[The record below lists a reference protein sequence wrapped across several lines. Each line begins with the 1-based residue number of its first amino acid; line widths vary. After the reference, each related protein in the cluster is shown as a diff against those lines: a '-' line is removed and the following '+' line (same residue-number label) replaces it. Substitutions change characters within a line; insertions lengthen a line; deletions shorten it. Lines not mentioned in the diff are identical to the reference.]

1 MLKETKNEK
10 QEKKKEENG
19 KEEKK
24 EDEKKEEEPQEIVLK
39 VDMHCEACA
48 RKVARALRGFQ
59 GLFLSIS
66 FLFNILPFLFTP
78 SSHFS
83 LDLENC
89 GSLHLHSLLWFFP

>member
-10 QEKKKEENG
+10 QEEKKEENG

-24 EDEKKEEEPQEIVLK
+24 EDEKKEEPQEIVLK

-89 GSLHLHSLLWFFP
+89 GGLHSLLWLFP